1 MEVKNVSFSYNQK
14 EDQLKSINLA
24 VEPGKITTIIGPNG
38 CGKSTLLEVMS
49 SHNAPQKGQIILD
62 GKLIQQYKPKELAK
76 KLSVVHQKNEIP
88 FDINVENLVSYGRM
102 PYKRFFHHHNSA
114 EDEEVIDWALS
125 ITNLQ
130 SKRKEKVEQLSG
142 GERQRVWIA
151 MALAQKTPIL
161 FLDEP
166 TTYLD
171 VYYQFEILEL
181 IKKLNREY
189 NITIVMVLHDM
200 NQAIRYSDW
209 IIVMKNGEIV
219 TEGSPKEVITEGMI
233 ESIYGVRAIV
243 NHNDQS
249 GFYVVPM
256 GVARRNDN
264 AT

>member
-1 MEVKNVSFSYNQK
+1 
-14 EDQLKSINLA
+14 
-24 VEPGKITTIIGPNG
+24 
-38 CGKSTLLEVMS
+38 
-49 SHNAPQKGQIILD
+49 
-62 GKLIQQYKPKELAK
+62 
-76 KLSVVHQKNEIP
+76 
-88 FDINVENLVSYGRM
+88 
-102 PYKRFFHHHNSA
+102 
-114 EDEEVIDWALS
+114 
-125 ITNLQ
+125 
-130 SKRKEKVEQLSG
+130 
-142 GERQRVWIA
+142 